1 LRAWL
6 SIRTVIRRV
15 RIEKLAP
22 TGEGVART
30 DQGVGF
36 VAGALPGEE
45 VDAEVTSERKRFWF
59 GRTAAILSASPARVS
74 GPHASCPGCDW
85 GHFDLSAALEEKPRL
100 FLETM
105 ERIGELPAALFG
117 EVSIAPSRPAYR
129 IRSRF
134 HAEGRGDAVALGFHR
149 PGTHAIG
156 PADACLALSDALRRR
171 LPRIREAI
179 SADGRAVAE
188 VATLETPDGERRLA
202 AVSLDEAAP
211 TGEQGLGAALSE
223 IFEGV
228 RILAPGGSVLEDVGP
243 ARLPIPVGKRT
254 FEVSAGAFFQVN
266 RFLVSRLAADVA
278 AEAGAIPGGRALDA
292 YGGVGLFAGALLDA
306 GHRVVSVEGSLAA
319 AEDAARTRGQW
330 GIAADQWELVSSP
343 VDRFVSAS
351 PVFDVVVVDP
361 PRAGL
366 GLRLARDIARLA
378 TRRFLYVSCD
388 PATLARDLAVLRQE
402 GFQITKAALYDVFA
416 FTHRVEALV
425 VLDRG
430 RTA

>member
-1 LRAWL
+1 M
-6 SIRTVIRRV
+6 
-15 RIEKLAP
+15 
-22 TGEGVART
+22 ART
-30 DQGVGF
+30 GQGVGF

-59 GRTAAILSASPARVS
+59 GSARAIVSASTSRVS

-85 GHFDLSAALEEKPRL
+85 GHFEAVAALAEKPRL

-105 ERIGELPAALFG
+105 ERIGELPASLFG
-117 EVSIAPSRPAYR
+117 EIAMAPSPGAYR

-134 HAEGRGDAVALGFHR
+134 HAEGRGTATALGFHR
-149 PGTHAIG
+149 PGSHRVG
-156 PADACLALSDALRRR
+156 PAESCLALSEPMRAA
-171 LPRIREAI
+171 LPRIREALA
-179 SADGRAVAE
+179 ADGRAVSE
-188 VATLETPDGERRLA
+188 VATLETFDGKRRLA
-202 AVSLDEAAP
+202 AVSLAEAAP
-211 TGEQGLGAALSE
+211 PGSQGLGAALSE

-228 RILAPGGSVLEDVGP
+228 RVLAPGGSVVEDVGP
-243 ARLPIPVGKRT
+243 ARLPMPVGKRT

-306 GHRVVSVEGSLAA
+306 GHRVVSVEGSLAT

-330 GIAADQWELVSSP
+330 GIAGEQWELVSSP
-343 VDRFVSAS
+343 VERFVSGSSA
-351 PVFDVVVVDP
+351 FDVVVADP

-366 GLRLARDIARLA
+366 GLRLARDMARLA

-402 GFQITKAALYDVFA
+402 GFEITKAALYDFFA

-430 RTA
+430 RAA